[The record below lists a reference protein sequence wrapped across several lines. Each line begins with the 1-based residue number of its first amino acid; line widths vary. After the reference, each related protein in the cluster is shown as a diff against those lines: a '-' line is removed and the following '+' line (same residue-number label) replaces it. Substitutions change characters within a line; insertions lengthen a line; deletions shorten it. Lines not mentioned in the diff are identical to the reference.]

1 VFFSY
6 LKIVLDLQSVSCS
19 PYDVLTKFKTCSFV
33 VVNQSTISS
42 IFAQKKNYESKFN
55 VDCFEDE
62 NSGKTKF
69 VELEKD
75 DYFFIATMINQ
86 LFIISAIFAQKRI

>member
-1 VFFSY
+1 MGLLVTA
-6 LKIVLDLQSVSCS
+6 
-19 PYDVLTKFKTCSFV
+19 LTKETYF
-33 VVNQSTISS
+33 NQSTISS
-42 IFAQKKNYESKFN
+42 IFAQKKNEAKFN

-75 DYFFIATMINQ
+75 DYFFFATMINQ

>member
-1 VFFSY
+1 MFSWNSK
-6 LKIVLDLQSVSCS
+6 LVPLLL
-19 PYDVLTKFKTCSFV
+19 LTNLLFHQFLH
-33 VVNQSTISS
+33 
-42 IFAQKKNYESKFN
+42 KKKYEAKFN

-75 DYFFIATMINQ
+75 DYFFFATMINQ
-86 LFIISAIFAQKRI
+86 LFIISAIFAQKRIWSKI